1 MNGDYEAIDSAP
13 PTRRIGLYALLAL
26 FCFLLGIAVM
36 GWLLAHWQA
45 GAQMLGIAPEPP
57 PAAQTPAPA
66 RLTITPPAATPPTT
80 AAPGANGDDE
90 PQRVIIDPEV
100 TRRVSALERR
110 MSETDLQSRSAVGN
124 ADRAEGLLV
133 AFAARRAL
141 DRGVGLGFLEGLL
154 RQRFGQSQPRA
165 VGMIILA
172 AQRPVTLQEL
182 QLELQ
187 ELSPRLIGPSAN
199 AGWWQAFTAQLGTL
213 ITVRRAGSPSPEP
226 AERVRRASQRLEAGQ
241 VDVALAEVL
250 RLPGRDRAADW
261 IRKARLYADA
271 RQALDTIE
279 TAALL
284 EPRSGE
290 GPPATPAPAAAQP
303 GTPAPAPAPSAAPA
317 HR

>member
-1 MNGDYEAIDSAP
+1 MNGEYEAIDSAP
-13 PTRRIGLYALLAL
+13 PRRPIGLYALLAL
-26 FCFLLGIAVM
+26 FCFLLGVAAM
-36 GWLLAHWQA
+36 GWLLTHWQE
-45 GAQMLGIAPEPP
+45 GARMLGVAQAPP
-57 PAAQTPAPA
+57 PATQTPQPRSQTQAQAPSA
-66 RLTITPPAATPPTT
+66 LVRAASSPS
-80 AAPGANGDDE
+80 AASAGDADA

-100 TRRVSALERR
+100 SRRVSALEQR
-110 MSETDLQSRSAVGN
+110 MSEIDVQSRSAVGN

-172 AQRPVTLQEL
+172 AQHPVTLQDL
-182 QLELQ
+182 QTGLQ
-187 ELSPRLIGPSAN
+187 DLAPRLIGPPSG

-226 AERVRRASQRLEAGQ
+226 AERLRRARQRLEVGQ
-241 VDVALAEVL
+241 VDVALAEVM
-250 RLPGRDRAADW
+250 RLPGRARAADW

-271 RQALDTIE
+271 RAALDTIE

-284 EPRSGE
+284 EPRAGE
-290 GPPATPAPAAAQP
+290 GPPAAQPGASAPAPAAQ
-303 GTPAPAPAPSAAPA
+303 PAPAETP
-317 HR
+317 